1 MKTFFKSFVYAWNG
15 VVDGVA
21 NGRNM
26 KSHFL
31 SAVIVVLAGLFTGLT
46 IMEWCIVILLIGGM
60 MALEL
65 MNTAVEYVVDL
76 VTLEFHP
83 LAKKA
88 KDVAAGSVLIYAIIS
103 AIVGFM
109 IFLPKWFG

>member
-1 MKTFFKSFVYAWNG
+1 MKIFFKSFVYAWTG
-15 VVDGVA
+15 IADGFA

-26 KSHFL
+26 KSHAI
-31 SAVIVVLAGLFTGLT
+31 SAIIVIVAGILTGLSVS
-46 IMEWCIVILLIGGM
+46 EWCIIILLMGGV

-76 VTLEFHP
+76 VTLDFHP

-88 KDVAAGSVLIYAIIS
+88 KDIAAGSVLIFAIAS
-103 AIVGFM
+103 AVIGCV